1 MLLNDWFW
9 STLPDESWT
18 VTDDGQ
24 RIITDT
30 ALRAWLSGFD
40 RLALVE
46 SDGDN
51 VTPETTGE
59 AGERPDESGRD
70 DKILEVLA
78 GLAEQ
83 VAQLRNTIDGKADD
97 NVDGEDVEQW

>member
-59 AGERPDESGRD
+59 AGERQAETGKD

-97 NVDGEDVEQW
+97 TIDGEDVEQW

>member
-1 MLLNDWFW
+1 M
-9 STLPDESWT
+9 
-18 VTDDGQ
+18 
-24 RIITDT
+24 
-30 ALRAWLSGFD
+30 RAWLSGFD

-59 AGERPDESGRD
+59 AGERPDESDRD

-83 VAQLRNTIDGKADD
+83 VAQLRNAIDGKADD
-97 NVDGEDVEQW
+97 TIDGEDVEQW

>member
-59 AGERPDESGRD
+59 AEERPDESGRD

-83 VAQLRNTIDGKADD
+83 VAQLRNAIDGKADD

>member
-59 AGERPDESGRD
+59 AGERHAETGKD

-97 NVDGEDVEQW
+97 TIDGEDVEQW

>member
-51 VTPETTGE
+51 VTPEKTGDAE
-59 AGERPDESGRD
+59 ERQAETGKD
-70 DKILEVLA
+70 DKILDVLA
-78 GLAEQ
+78 GLVEQ
-83 VAQLRNTIDGKADD
+83 IAQLRNAIDGRADD
-97 NVDGEDVEQW
+97 NIDSEEVEQW

>member
-59 AGERPDESGRD
+59 AGERLDESGRD

-83 VAQLRNTIDGKADD
+83 VAQLRNAIDGKADD
-97 NVDGEDVEQW
+97 NVDGEDLEQW

>member
-46 SDGDN
+46 SDEDN

-59 AGERPDESGRD
+59 AEERQAETGKD
-70 DKILEVLA
+70 DKILEVLS
-78 GLAEQ
+78 GMAEQ
-83 VAQLRNTIDGKADD
+83 IAQLRNAIDGKADD
-97 NVDGEDVEQW
+97 TIDGEDVEQW